1 MVNNSGNLLATK
13 STILLVAFARQ
24 CPRKKVDL
32 KLKFTEPEIQGY
44 ST

>member
-24 CPRKKVDL
+24 CPRKKDL